1 MGWKCQPRQ
10 TTADFLTSLTNPA
23 ERQTLPGFEDRVPRT
38 PQEFE
43 SYWKRSPEYS
53 ELMGQIDGYFVDCE
67 TLNTKEVF
75 HQAHVA
81 KQSNHIRPSS
91 PYRVSFLCKL
101 SIWLG
106 EILND

>member
-1 MGWKCQPRQ
+1 
-10 TTADFLTSLTNPA
+10 
-23 ERQTLPGFEDRVPRT
+23 
-38 PQEFE
+38 
-43 SYWKRSPEYS
+43 
-53 ELMGQIDGYFVDCE
+53 MGQIDGYFVDCE

-81 KQSNHIRPSS
+81 KQSNHIRLLHHIE
-91 PYRVSFLCKL
+91 FLCKL